1 MCQNPNHMPGR
12 FDSARFESTKSHEN
26 ERTCSKMHYTI
37 GGSSVFTQPRPE
49 RACRERRLSG
59 KPVWS
64 PNAPSVGSYCAI
76 AISAGTASLSCSK
89 TLLRRSVKSWA
100 CFGMFPRSTHLV
112 RLTSCLADERPLSRG
127 SEQILDW
134 PACATGAR
142 KVSAGR
148 SRPAPEGTARGGYAA
163 INDLQYA
170 RAQAARRV
178 RRCSTRS
185 ARGCR
190 R

>member
-1 MCQNPNHMPGR
+1 MESDPSGAVLIARGR
-12 FDSARFESTKSHEN
+12 WVQPSDSNQQEPVGPPPASNESS
-26 ERTCSKMHYTI
+26 
-37 GGSSVFTQPRPE
+37 RPE
-49 RACRERRLSG
+49 PACRERRLSG

-64 PNAPSVGSYCAI
+64 PNAASVGSYCAI
-76 AISAGTASLSCSK
+76 AISAGTASSSCSK
-89 TLLRRSVKSWA
+89 TPLRRSVKSWA

-127 SEQILDW
+127 SGQILDW